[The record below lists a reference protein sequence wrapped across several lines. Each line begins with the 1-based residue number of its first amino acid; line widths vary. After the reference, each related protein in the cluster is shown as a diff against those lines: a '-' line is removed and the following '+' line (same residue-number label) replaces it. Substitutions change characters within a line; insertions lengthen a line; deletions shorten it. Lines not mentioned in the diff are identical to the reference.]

1 VSAATTLDAE
11 AVGPVGEAAAAPPAA
26 ADAVAVAVGERPE
39 ACAPSPASQPGAD
52 GDLALSIADVAD
64 RTGVTAH
71 TLRYY
76 ERIGLLTVPR
86 DEAGHRS
93 YTQAELARVVFIT
106 RLRLT
111 AMPIRD
117 IQAYFRL
124 VGEGPGNEHQ
134 RLALLER
141 HRDQVKARITE
152 LESALGVVEY
162 KIAAY
167 GGTCAP

>member
-1 VSAATTLDAE
+1 MGVSAATTVETPPDAPE
-11 AVGPVGEAAAAPPAA
+11 VEVG
-26 ADAVAVAVGERPE
+26 
-39 ACAPSPASQPGAD
+39 
-52 GDLALSIADVAD
+52 LSIAEVAE

-76 ERIGLLTVPR
+76 ERIGLVTVPR
-86 DEAGHRS
+86 DPAGHRL
-93 YTQAELARVVFIT
+93 YTQGELNRVVFIT
-106 RLRLT
+106 RLRQT

-124 VGEGPGNEHQ
+124 VAEGPGNEDQ

-141 HRDQVKARITE
+141 HRDQVKAHINE

-162 KIAAY
+162 KIATY
-167 GGTCAP
+167 GGNCLP

>member
-1 VSAATTLDAE
+1 M
-11 AVGPVGEAAAAPPAA
+11 
-26 ADAVAVAVGERPE
+26 
-39 ACAPSPASQPGAD
+39 
-52 GDLALSIADVAD
+52 
-64 RTGVTAH
+64 
-71 TLRYY
+71 
-76 ERIGLLTVPR
+76 
-86 DEAGHRS
+86 
-93 YTQAELARVVFIT
+93 FIT

-124 VGEGPGNEHQ
+124 VGEGPGNEGQ